1 MQSPATV
8 IDTAPERVTRL
19 RAVDRTS
26 SQRRR
31 RAFGAATLVLVVALG
46 PVAQAE
52 TKSAASIYSC
62 IDANGKK
69 LTSDRPI
76 PECMNRD
83 QRVLNSDGSPNR
95 VVPPTP
101 TAEERAALEQR
112 DRDAAA
118 ERAAKNDAVR
128 RDRNLINRFPDE
140 AAHAKARA
148 KALDDV
154 GNSVRISEARIN
166 LLKAERKPL
175 LDEAEFYVGKQL
187 PAKLKSA
194 LDANDAALDAQKA
207 LVQNQQVEVVRINGL
222 YDAELARLKKLWAGA
237 PAGSLGPISAPQA
250 ASAAPAQKAAL
261 NSIGAASAARR

>member
-1 MQSPATV
+1 MLLAAALLSPA
-8 IDTAPERVTRL
+8 AW
-19 RAVDRTS
+19 
-26 SQRRR
+26 
-31 RAFGAATLVLVVALG
+31 
-46 PVAQAE
+46 AQKTTPAQ
-52 TKSAASIYSC
+52 IYTC

-76 PECMNRD
+76 AECLDRD
-83 QRVLNSDGSPNR
+83 QRVLNADGSPKR

-101 TAEERAALEQR
+101 TADERAALEQR
-112 DRDAAA
+112 ERDAAA
-118 ERAAKNDAVR
+118 ERAARNDAIR
-128 RDRNLINRFPDE
+128 RDRNLLNRFPDE

-148 KALDDV
+148 KALDDI

-175 LDEAEFYVGKQL
+175 LDEAEFYVGKPL

-194 LDANDAALDAQKA
+194 LDANDAALDAQKS

-237 PAGSLGPISAPQA
+237 PAGSLGPIAAAQA
-250 ASAAPAQKAAL
+250 ASAPAQTSAL
-261 NSIGAASAARR
+261 NTVGASSAARR

>member
-1 MQSPATV
+1 MPEAAASRRIAAPSPRR
-8 IDTAPERVTRL
+8 TAPAAC
-19 RAVDRTS
+19 RA
-26 SQRRR
+26 
-31 RAFGAATLVLVVALG
+31 ALLLAAATLGTAAW
-46 PVAQAE
+46 AQTPRAP
-52 TKSAASIYSC
+52 IYSC

-76 PECMNRD
+76 AECLNRD
-83 QRVLNSDGSPNR
+83 QRVLNADGSPNR
-95 VVPPTP
+95 IMPPTP
-101 TAEERAALEQR
+101 TADERAALEQR
-112 DRDAAA
+112 ERDAAA
-118 ERAAKNDAVR
+118 ERAARNDAVR
-128 RDRNLINRFPDE
+128 RDRNLLNRFPDE

-148 KALDDV
+148 KALDNI

-237 PAGSLGPISAPQA
+237 PAGSLGPITAPPVPGQKSA
-250 ASAAPAQKAAL
+250 S
-261 NSIGAASAARR
+261 N